1 MNSVENFGL
10 DQLSNQ
16 AKFSFKS
23 RDAPVSVSMQ
33 SSHND
38 SDGENILLL
47 STCICICIFL
57 FVDVTIPRN
66 QWAFP
71 YFLISHPH
79 SLITFV
85 LF

>member
-33 SSHND
+33 SSHNASD
-38 SDGENILLL
+38 GDGENIIVIVYLCIYNYINVHLFQIV
-47 STCICICIFL
+47 TCHNTSQ
-57 FVDVTIPRN
+57 FVGIPT
-66 QWAFP
+66 
-71 YFLISHPH
+71 S
-79 SLITFV
+79 
-85 LF
+85 